1 MLAQFTTLPSTVEKN
16 LEELE
21 KAKWYDLSYVE
32 LMIIE

>member
-21 KAKWYDLSYVE
+21 KAKWYVE
-32 LMIIE
+32 LVIIE